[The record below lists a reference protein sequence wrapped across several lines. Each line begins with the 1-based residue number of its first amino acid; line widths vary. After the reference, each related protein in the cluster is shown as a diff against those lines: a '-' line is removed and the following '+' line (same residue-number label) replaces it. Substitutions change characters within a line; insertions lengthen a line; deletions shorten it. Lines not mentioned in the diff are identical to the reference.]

1 MLSPK
6 RTKFRKYQKGRTK
19 GIKGNQ
25 TDLQFGKYGLK
36 SLESG
41 RISARTIESVRRV
54 MTRKFKRQGQIWIR
68 VFPDLPI
75 TNKPAEVRMGK
86 GKGSVSYWVCSVQS
100 GQILDAMAGSDLEL
114 AKTGSYLAHQKLPLQ
129 TELISRP
136 TCSPV

>member
-1 MLSPK
+1 MLSQK
-6 RTKFRKYQKGRTK
+6 RKKFRKYEKGRTK

-25 TDLQFGKYGLK
+25 TSLQFGKYGLK

-41 RISARTIESVRRV
+41 RVSARTIEAVRRV
-54 MTRKFKRQGQIWIR
+54 MTRKFKRVGQIWIR

-100 GQILDAMAGSDLEL
+100 GQILYEMDGIPLTL
-114 AKTGSYLAHQKLPLQ
+114 AKTGSALAYQKLPLK
-129 TELISRP
+129 TEFLSR
-136 TCSPV
+136 

>member
-68 VFPDLPI
+68 VFPDLAI

-100 GQILDAMAGSDLEL
+100 GQILYEMDGIDLEL

>member
-19 GIKGNQ
+19 GIKSNQ
-25 TDLQFGKYGLK
+25 TDLQFGKYGIK
-36 SLESG
+36 SLQSG
-41 RISARTIESVRRV
+41 RISARTIEAVRRV
-54 MTRKFKRQGQIWIR
+54 MTRKYKRAGQIWIR

-100 GQILDAMAGSDLEL
+100 GQILYEMDGIPYQL
-114 AKTGSYLAHQKLPLQ
+114 AKTGFILAYQKLSLK
-129 TELISRP
+129 TEFI
-136 TCSPV
+136 CIK